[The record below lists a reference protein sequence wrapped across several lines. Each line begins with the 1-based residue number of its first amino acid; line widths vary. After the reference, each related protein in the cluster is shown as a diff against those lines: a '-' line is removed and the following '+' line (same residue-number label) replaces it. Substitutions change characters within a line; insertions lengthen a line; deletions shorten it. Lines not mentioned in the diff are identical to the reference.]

1 MRNHE
6 RQHLP
11 ELPAGFS
18 TETCVVVSCRT
29 CQDFYGDDEEGGII
43 HFRGLHEAAE
53 VVATAGWW
61 VTVQGVQSRHC
72 AAAEACAT
80 RAVDPPTL
88 GPADPAARQGR
99 GEPNLA
105 RPLARAARSPRRP
118 ALARARPRRRCRA
131 GHRGRP

>member
-6 RQHLP
+6 RQHVP

-43 HFRGLHEAAE
+43 HFRGLDEAAE
-53 VVATAGWW
+53 VVAKAGWW
-61 VTVQGVQSRHC
+61 VTVQGVQCRHC

-80 RAVDPPTL
+80 L
-88 GPADPAARQGR
+88 GHAWPRTWSLCDCHGR
-99 GEPNLA
+99 LLAHAQQMEYRVCACCGESQERVAHPVGGA
-105 RPLARAARSPRRP
+105 
-118 ALARARPRRRCRA
+118 
-131 GHRGRP
+131 